1 MGTKKGDLDM
11 RVTESL
17 IRQNKIKNQKR
28 NQFNEDDEPTMRYQ
42 EEKRE
47 YWALNQNQSVFESR
61 FQEGINVE
69 KSVFDK
75 RAVFRTDNTFS

>member
-1 MGTKKGDLDM
+1 M

-28 NQFNEDDEPTMRYQ
+28 TQFNEDDETTMRYQ
-42 EEKRE
+42 EGKRE
-47 YWALNQNQSVFESR
+47 YWALNQNKSVFESR
-61 FQEGINVE
+61 LQEGINTE

-75 RAVFRTDNTFS
+75 KAVFRTDNIFK